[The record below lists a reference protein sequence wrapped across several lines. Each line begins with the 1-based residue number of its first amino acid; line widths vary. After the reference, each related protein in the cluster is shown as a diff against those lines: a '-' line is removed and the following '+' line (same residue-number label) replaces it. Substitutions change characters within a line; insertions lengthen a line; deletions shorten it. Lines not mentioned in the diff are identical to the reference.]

1 MLKVGGTVEDYE
13 AKANSVKASLRQ
25 ELQCFLPACVLTV
38 TVKAGSVI
46 LTVVATDASGGA
58 SQVELAAVALR
69 AKALDVMSLVLGVT
83 IEELP
88 ATPSVIEVQVQVTR
102 LAPSPLPPSPPPAPP
117 PSSPTTMEV
126 KADSQVLWAV
136 LPLSVL
142 LIAAAVLLVLCY
154 RRQSRLSR
162 DRANLRI
169 SRDRANLDL
178 QMLSHQVQIR
188 VQTHQADDSAS
199 LPPDS
204 LPAKSLSRVPAASLP
219 PGPPSG
225 SAWDPSL
232 SEVGAPFHSV
242 PQLLGEFDDPA
253 LDLNWVLE
261 AGLLDEIAGV
271 EPSGVAT
278 ATAPTLSALDVRS
291 ELDRAELVDLAELA
305 KLAGLASGLE
315 DLGDEEA
322 VEQGMAQVMMNMEMQ
337 MQDLPN
343 QEVAASSGRFPPPG
357 PLPQAIEID
366 VARTSTLTLREKF
379 DTLVMVNYTPRS
391 PTELPMAQ
399 WASCN

>member
-1 MLKVGGTVEDYE
+1 M
-13 AKANSVKASLRQ
+13 
-25 ELQCFLPACVLTV
+25 
-38 TVKAGSVI
+38 
-46 LTVVATDASGGA
+46 
-58 SQVELAAVALR
+58 
-69 AKALDVMSLVLGVT
+69 
-83 IEELP
+83 
-88 ATPSVIEVQVQVTR
+88 
-102 LAPSPLPPSPPPAPP
+102 
-117 PSSPTTMEV
+117 
-126 KADSQVLWAV
+126 
-136 LPLSVL
+136 
-142 LIAAAVLLVLCY
+142 
-154 RRQSRLSR
+154 
-162 DRANLRI
+162 
-169 SRDRANLDL
+169 DL

-188 VQTHQADDSAS
+188 VQTPQADDSAS
-199 LPPDS
+199 VPPNS
-204 LPAKSLSRVPAASLP
+204 LPAKRSTSLSKVPAESLP
-219 PGPPSG
+219 PGPPSS

-232 SEVGAPFHSV
+232 SEVGASVVPFHSV
-242 PQLLGEFDDPA
+242 PQYQLLGECDDPA

-379 DTLVMVNYTPRS
+379 ETLVMVNYTPRS
-391 PTELPMAQ
+391 PSELPMAQ